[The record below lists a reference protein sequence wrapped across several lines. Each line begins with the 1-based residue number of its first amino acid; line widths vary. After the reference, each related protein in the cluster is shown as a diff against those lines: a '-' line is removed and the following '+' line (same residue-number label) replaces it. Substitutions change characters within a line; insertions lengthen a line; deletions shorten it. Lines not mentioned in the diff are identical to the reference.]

1 MSQYLPIF
9 TLLVLAILFGALSF
23 AVSTRL
29 APRRPH
35 AAKAAP
41 YECGIVPTR
50 EPAERFPVRF
60 YVVAMLF
67 IIFDIEIV
75 FLYPWAVANA
85 ELGTYGLVAMVV
97 FAVVVFVA
105 LLYEIA
111 MGGLE
116 WGPAKRLRPVAA
128 DVPTGRTSSGTIR
141 RIPSGGRPVLV
152 APDTGGAADE
162 GAATGA
168 PEPEAVELHG

>member
-1 MSQYLPIF
+1 MSQYLPIL
-9 TLLVLAILFGALSF
+9 TLLVLAILFGMLSF
-23 AVSTRL
+23 VASKRL

-35 AAKAAP
+35 AAKSAP

-85 ELGTYGLVAMVV
+85 ELGVYGLVAMVV
-97 FAVVVFVA
+97 FAVVVFVS

-116 WGPAKRLRPVAA
+116 WGPAKRLRPLAPA
-128 DVPTGRTSSGTIR
+128 IPTGRTSSGTIR
-141 RIPSGGRPVLV
+141 RIPSGGRPEL
-152 APDTGGAADE
+152 PT
-162 GAATGA
+162 
-168 PEPEAVELHG
+168 PEPVSESESEPVELHG

>member
-1 MSQYLPIF
+1 MSQYLPIL

-23 AVSTRL
+23 VASRML

-35 AAKAAP
+35 AAKSAP

-50 EPAERFPVRF
+50 EPVQRFPVRF

-67 IIFDIEIV
+67 IIFDIEII
-75 FLYPWAVANA
+75 FLYPWAVAHA
-85 ELGTYGLVAMVV
+85 ELGAYGLVAMVV
-97 FAVVVFVA
+97 FAVVVFVS

-116 WGPAKRLRPVAA
+116 WGPVKRLRAVSAET
-128 DVPTGRTSSGTIR
+128 PTLRTSSGTIR
-141 RIPSGGRPVLV
+141 RIPSGGRPVL
-152 APDTGGAADE
+152 P
-162 GAATGA
+162 A
-168 PEPEAVELHG
+168 PEPEVVELHG

>member
-1 MSQYLPIF
+1 MSQYLPIL
-9 TLLVLAILFGALSF
+9 TLLVLAILFGMLSF
-23 AVSTRL
+23 VASRML

-35 AAKAAP
+35 AAKSAP

-50 EPAERFPVRF
+50 EPAQRFPVRF

-67 IIFDIEIV
+67 IIFDIEII
-75 FLYPWAVANA
+75 FLYPWAVAHA

-97 FAVVVFVA
+97 FAAVVFIS

-116 WGPAKRLRPVAA
+116 WGPAKRLRAVAV

-141 RIPSGGRPVLV
+141 RIPAGNRPVLPE
-152 APDTGGAADE
+152 AEAGAAA
-162 GAATGA
+162 GAAER
-168 PEPEAVELHG
+168 EPEAVELHG

>member
-1 MSQYLPIF
+1 M
-9 TLLVLAILFGALSF
+9 LSF
-23 AVSTRL
+23 VASKRL

-35 AAKAAP
+35 AAKSAP

-50 EPAERFPVRF
+50 EPAQRFPVRF

-67 IIFDIEIV
+67 IIFDIEII

-85 ELGTYGLVAMVV
+85 ELGTYGLGAMMV
-97 FAVVVFVA
+97 FAAVVFVS

-116 WGPAKRLRPVAA
+116 WGPVKRLRAVA
-128 DVPTGRTSSGTIR
+128 DGIPTGRTSSGTI
-141 RIPSGGRPVLV
+141 
-152 APDTGGAADE
+152 
-162 GAATGA
+162 
-168 PEPEAVELHG
+168 

>member
-1 MSQYLPIF
+1 VSQYLPIL

-23 AVSTRL
+23 VVSTRL

-35 AAKAAP
+35 AAKSAP
-41 YECGIVPTR
+41 YECGIVPSR

-85 ELGTYGLVAMVV
+85 ALGTYGLVAMIV
-97 FAVVVFVA
+97 FALVVFVS

-116 WGPAKRLRPVAA
+116 WGPVRRLQSVVAQG
-128 DVPTGRTSSGTIR
+128 VPTGRTSSGTIR
-141 RIPSGGRPVLV
+141 RIPSHGRPELPADAVPTGETPVV
-152 APDTGGAADE
+152 A
-162 GAATGA
+162 
-168 PEPEAVELHG
+168 ELQH

>member
-1 MSQYLPIF
+1 MAQYLPIF
-9 TLLVLAILFGALSF
+9 MLLVLAAVFAALSF
-23 AVSTRL
+23 VASSLL
-29 APRRPH
+29 APKSPN

-50 EPAERFPVRF
+50 ETVQRFPVRF

-67 IIFDIEIV
+67 IIFDIEII

-85 ELGTYGLVAMVV
+85 ALGTYGLVAMIV
-97 FAVVVFVA
+97 FAGLVFVS

-116 WGPAKRLRPVAA
+116 WGPTKRVRPLT
-128 DVPTGRTSSGTIR
+128 DVPLGRSSSDIR
-141 RIPSGGRPVLV
+141 RVASGSR
-152 APDTGGAADE
+152 ATEDTAA
-162 GAATGA
+162 
-168 PEPEAVELHG
+168 